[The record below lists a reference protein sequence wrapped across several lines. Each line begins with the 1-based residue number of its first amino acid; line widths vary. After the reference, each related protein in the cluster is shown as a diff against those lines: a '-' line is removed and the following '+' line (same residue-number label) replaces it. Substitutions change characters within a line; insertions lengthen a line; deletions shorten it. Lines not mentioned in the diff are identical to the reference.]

1 MIGGIQAGRVDELS
15 AKSVFPALLR
25 AAQQRGSLM
34 KHLRPAT
41 GAMPGPQANAVAG
54 PVFRTLTTG
63 VGSFIST
70 LASTLEQ
77 RGVILRTASPA
88 TMVRRTPTDVY
99 PWTVD
104 TETTTTPATTVVLA
118 TSAAVTSRLV
128 GSHSPDLAALAQIPT
143 AGAAMVTLQFDR
155 RDLVL
160 PATGTGILIP
170 LNTPYGEDFYL
181 TTAVTFL
188 DRKWAHLRR
197 EEDIVL
203 RVHVGRS
210 DDRRWSALSDEA
222 LRERIVAELSTF
234 LDVSGSP
241 MDSVVQR
248 WPEGLPQY
256 LLGHEQLATRAASA
270 AQALGLVLVGNAY
283 DGVGVPASI
292 GSGRAGG
299 VAARTM
305 LA

>member
-1 MIGGIQAGRVDELS
+1 
-15 AKSVFPALLR
+15 
-25 AAQQRGSLM
+25 
-34 KHLRPAT
+34 
-41 GAMPGPQANAVAG
+41 
-54 PVFRTLTTG
+54 
-63 VGSFIST
+63 
-70 LASTLEQ
+70 
-77 RGVILRTASPA
+77 
-88 TMVRRTPTDVY
+88 
-99 PWTVD
+99 
-104 TETTTTPATTVVLA
+104 
-118 TSAAVTSRLV
+118 
-128 GSHSPDLAALAQIPT
+128 
-143 AGAAMVTLQFDR
+143 MVTLQFNR

-160 PATGTGILIP
+160 PTTGTGILIP

-256 LLGHEQLATRAASA
+256 LLGHEQLVTRAASA
-270 AQALGLVLVGNAY
+270 AQAMGLVLVGNAY